1 MNALSKILA
10 ALLIMISMIALSK
23 IPEETKPLIIPALIK
38 QDSIKVVGLIYNNRN
53 KLRKYTINIYI
64 RNGLFKTVKS
74 SARYNFE
81 TNVPINSYCT
91 IEINA
96 EGYYAKRF
104 IFDTSIPSDYSNS
117 IPEFSFD
124 MDVFAEKELDG
135 VNTSALDLPV
145 GIVKYNN
152 KKEKFEHNKSYT
164 KKMKKVYKDLLIES
178 QMQDRMQLTN

>member
-1 MNALSKILA
+1 MNALPKILA
-10 ALLIMISMIALSK
+10 TLLIMISMIALSK
-23 IPEETKPLIIPALIK
+23 IPETTIPIDIPATIK

-64 RNGLFKTVKS
+64 RNRLFKIVQS

-96 EGYYAKRF
+96 EGYYTKRF
-104 IFDTSIPSDYSNS
+104 IFDTSIPADYSNN

>member
-1 MNALSKILA
+1 MNALPKFVAVLF
-10 ALLIMISMIALSK
+10 LLISVAAFSK
-23 IPEETKPLIIPALIK
+23 TPNTSTSFEYPTVLK
-38 QDSIKVVGLIYNNRN
+38 QDSIKIVGLIYNNRN

-64 RNGLFKTVKS
+64 RNRLFKTVES

-96 EGYYAKRF
+96 KGYYTKRF
-104 IFDTSIPSDYSNS
+104 IFDTSIPENYTKQ

-152 KKEKFEHNKSYT
+152 KKEEFEHNKSYT